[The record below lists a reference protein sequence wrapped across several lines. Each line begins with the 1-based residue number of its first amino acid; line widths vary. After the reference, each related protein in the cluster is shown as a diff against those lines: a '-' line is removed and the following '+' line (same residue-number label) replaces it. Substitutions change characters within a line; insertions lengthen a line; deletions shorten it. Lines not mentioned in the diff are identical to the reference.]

1 MFSPLAFTL
10 GFALLGALITTL
22 TLVPVL
28 ISILLQ
34 KNVHEKHNPFVHHLT
49 GFMLFGFT
57 KAFKWKEVV
66 VISSMIV
73 MVIGLYSFKFLGSEF
88 LPELDEGSI
97 WLRVQ
102 TPYSISLEKSVEIS
116 KQVRSMLITF
126 PQVKSCRVSNRPAR

>member
-28 ISILLQ
+28 ISLLLR

-57 KAFKWKEVV
+57 KAFKRKELVV
-66 VISSMIV
+66 TVSLIV
-73 MVIGLYSFKFLGSEF
+73 MAVGLFCFKFLGSEF
-88 LPELDEGSI
+88 LPELNEGSI

-102 TPYSISLEKSVEIS
+102 LPYSVSLDKSVETS
-116 KQVRSMLITF
+116 KQVNDLSAGTI
-126 PQVKSCRVSNRPAR
+126 CGISNRPA